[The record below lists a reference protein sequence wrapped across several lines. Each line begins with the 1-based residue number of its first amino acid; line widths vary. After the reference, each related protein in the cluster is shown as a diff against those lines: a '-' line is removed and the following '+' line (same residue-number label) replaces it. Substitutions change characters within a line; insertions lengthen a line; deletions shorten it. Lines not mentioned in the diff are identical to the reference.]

1 MTITELN
8 ALVSSIEGAVACRTK
23 TMGNFIAI
31 PNGEGGYSA
40 VKISALLAVKTENHL
55 PFDVES
61 ARAERMEFDAKQEAK
76 ANAPKKEKAVNV
88 EAQARRDALDAK
100 VMEAV
105 ADWEN
110 GKQYTATE
118 VMNMMPN
125 TFKTVME
132 CGSTL
137 LRLAKGGIIATE
149 KGEKGKN
156 VYTKM

>member
-1 MTITELN
+1 MTIAELN

-31 PNGEGGYSA
+31 PNGKGGYSA
-40 VKISALLAVKTENHL
+40 VKISALLAVKTENHQ

-61 ARAERMEFDAKQEAK
+61 AHAERMNFDALQIAK
-76 ANAPKKEKAVNV
+76 ANLPKKEKAVNV

-105 ADWEN
+105 ADWED

-137 LRLAKGGIIATE
+137 LRVANSKVISVC

-156 VYTKM
+156 VYTKV